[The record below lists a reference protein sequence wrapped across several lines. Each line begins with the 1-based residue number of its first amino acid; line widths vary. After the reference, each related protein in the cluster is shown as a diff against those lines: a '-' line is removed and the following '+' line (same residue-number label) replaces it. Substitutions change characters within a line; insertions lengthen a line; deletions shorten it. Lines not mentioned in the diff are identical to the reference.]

1 MVNVYMGVNSC
12 YARKE
17 GVFVAR
23 VKRPGIDTVVEAVG
37 ILYLIIRD
45 RRRGWTY
52 DQNNHCRKVSM
63 SGKLFA
69 ERANYVRVLARRHGA
84 GPHTLAVID
93 RLVEYVISYGRLPA
107 TVSYRGRRYR
117 VESLVKAALAKV

>member
-12 YARKE
+12 YARRE

-37 ILYLIIRD
+37 ILYLIVRD

-52 DQNNHCRKVSM
+52 DQNNHCRKVRM
-63 SGKLFA
+63 TERLFV

-84 GPHTLAVID
+84 GPHALAVID
-93 RLVEYVISYGRLPA
+93 RLVEHVIANGRLPA

-117 VESLVKAALAKV
+117 VESLVNAALARA